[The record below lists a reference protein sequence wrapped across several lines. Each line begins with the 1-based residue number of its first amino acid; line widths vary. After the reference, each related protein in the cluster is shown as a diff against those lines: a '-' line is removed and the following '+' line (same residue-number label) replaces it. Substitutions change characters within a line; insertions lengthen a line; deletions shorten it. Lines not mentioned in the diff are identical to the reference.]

1 MALQQFGIKL
11 NISFPILFSFPLFFS
26 PSQNKKLLAIMFL
39 LFLFQL
45 SQGFCALPISCSIS
59 TTFLFLLSFPPN
71 AARIFPLFFFFFF
84 LFFLRHVIC
93 YVFLFTVITCFNK
106 CSLLATIFLSLIMY
120 SIFFSHSLLSEGSTI
135 YKLCFS
141 VDLSI
146 SFKL

>member
-1 MALQQFGIKL
+1 MKMMMVMM
-11 NISFPILFSFPLFFS
+11 
-26 PSQNKKLLAIMFL
+26 IMMMML
-39 LFLFQL
+39 MILFQL

-59 TTFLFLLSFPPN
+59 TTFLFSPLLPSKRSPHFS
-71 AARIFPLFFFFFF
+71 LFLVFFF

-106 CSLLATIFLSLIMY
+106 CSLLATILLSLIMY
-120 SIFFSHSLLSEGSTI
+120 SIFCSHLLLSEGSTI

-146 SFKL
+146 SSKHKCS